1 MDKDDL
7 KNKLDDMAYKV
18 TQMGATEPPFSG
30 KFLGKNDKGM
40 YTCVV
45 CGHELF
51 SSDTKFHS
59 GSGWPSFYDVVNKG
73 NVVLS
78 EDTSAGMVR
87 TEVKCANCGAHLGH
101 VFEDGPKDK
110 TGLRYCINSC
120 ALGFKE
126 DKKK

>member
-30 KFLGKNDKGM
+30 KYLGKNDKGM
-40 YTCVV
+40 YACVV
-45 CGHELF
+45 CGHNLF
-51 SSDTKFHS
+51 GSDTKFHS

-73 NVVLS
+73 NVKLA
-78 EDTSAGMVR
+78 EDTSGGMVR

-101 VFEDGPKDK
+101 VFDDGPKDK

-120 ALGFKE
+120 ALDFKE
-126 DKKK
+126 KKNK